1 MSPNRESSESNF
13 ARGSLELEWEDEDNS
28 PLLPISHKRECSTSS
43 SSSSTTTSGSGS
55 EGSVKGYNGRRRFR
69 REHRLSQLFKLATCF
84 FLSLTALMGLGV
96 CGWAFSIMYAR
107 HNAYAQSVFSP
118 PLEPLPKPV
127 EHLVP
132 SFSPTPLLSN
142 VQHELDQRL
151 FSLTLPPSTL
161 PCDQLSSPSFDG
173 NSSFST
179 RYSSL
184 PHSGPYLLALNL
196 YNSQEVLPTL
206 SKTLLTVS
214 DFLGRQNVHVSIF
227 ENGSTDN
234 TTLALAHLA
243 AALSTLGIRHTIVS
257 DPRPT
262 PWAMVDR
269 IDQLAVYRN
278 VALKPV
284 TEGLHGRDFEDV
296 LFVNDVFAGP
306 VDFLEL
312 LWQRREQEAD
322 AACALD
328 WRGTK
333 GFLSR
338 WGAGSVKMYDSWVSF
353 ILSRASL
360 ILPSR
365 SDCAL

>member
-1 MSPNRESSESNF
+1 MSSNRESLESNVP
-13 ARGSLELEWEDEDNS
+13 RGSISNLNRSSWEDEEEGGDYNS

-43 SSSSTTTSGSGS
+43 SSSGSGS
-55 EGSVKGYNGRRRFR
+55 EGSIKNLKSRRSTRIR

-84 FLSLTALMGLGV
+84 FLSLTALVGLGT
-96 CGWAFSIMYAR
+96 CSYAGLVLYDL
-107 HNAYAQSVFSP
+107 HSAYAQAVFSP

-127 EHLVP
+127 EHLVSP
-132 SFSPTPLLSN
+132 FSPTPLLSN

-151 FSLTLPPSTL
+151 LSLSLPPSTL

-173 NSSFST
+173 NSTFSA

-243 AALSTLGIRHTIVS
+243 AALSTLGVGHTIVS
-257 DPRPT
+257 DSRPT
-262 PWAMVDR
+262 DWKRVDR
-269 IDQLAVYRN
+269 IAQLAVYRN
-278 VALKPV
+278 VALAPV
-284 TEGLHGRDFEDV
+284 SKGLHGREFEDV
-296 LFVNDVFAGP
+296 LFINDVFAGP
-306 VDFLEL
+306 VDALEL

-338 WGAGSVKMYDSWVSF
+338 WGAGSVKMYDSWVSS
-353 ILSRASL
+353 LSLAVYWFEN
-360 ILPSR
+360 
-365 SDCAL
+365 